1 MAARVKPFWVVEYWT
16 YAEASP
22 QWEPYKG
29 FSDRGEAV
37 ALKEDL
43 DLDDRSEGGKSRH
56 RVVKYIPAPRKPPR
70 KLRKVIV

>member
-1 MAARVKPFWVVEYWT
+1 MAAKIRPFWVVEYWT
-16 YAEASP
+16 FAEASP

-43 DLDDRSEGGKSRH
+43 DLDDRSEDGKSCH
-56 RVVKYIPAPRKPPR
+56 RVVKYLPALRKPPR

>member
-22 QWEPYKG
+22 QWDPYMG

-37 ALKEDL
+37 DLKEDL
-43 DLDDRSEGGKSRH
+43 DLHDRSEGSKSRH
-56 RVVKYIPAPRKPPR
+56 RVVKYLPALRKPPR

>member
-1 MAARVKPFWVVEYWT
+1 MAAKIRPFWVVEYWT

-22 QWEPYKG
+22 QWDPYKG

-43 DLDDRSEGGKSRH
+43 DLSDRSEGNKSRH
-56 RVVKYIPAPRKPPR
+56 RVVKYLPAPRKSPR
-70 KLRKVIV
+70 KMRKVIV

>member
-1 MAARVKPFWVVEYWT
+1 MAAKIRPFWVVEYWT
-16 YAEASP
+16 YAEESP

-43 DLDDRSEGGKSRH
+43 DLDDRSEGSKSRH
-56 RVVKYIPAPRKPPR
+56 RVVKYLPALRKPPR

>member
-1 MAARVKPFWVVEYWT
+1 MAAKIRPFWVVEYWT
-16 YAEASP
+16 FAEASP

-37 ALKEDL
+37 DLKEEL
-43 DLDDRSEGGKSRH
+43 DVESGPRNH
-56 RVVKYIPAPRKPPR
+56 RVVKYLPAPRKSPR

>member
-43 DLDDRSEGGKSRH
+43 DLDDRSEDGKSCH
-56 RVVKYIPAPRKPPR
+56 RVVKYLPA
-70 KLRKVIV
+70 LRKSLRKMRKV